1 MKTAISLFSSSG
13 IGDIAFKRQG
23 IDVLVANELLEERC
37 NVFKTNFPE
46 TIMIQGSI
54 WDREDEIISTTEKKL
69 NGRKLN
75 FALVTPPCQGMSKN
89 GRGKLLSEI
98 KKGNR
103 PKVDERNLLIIPAL
117 NILKKLKPES
127 IIFENVSEMVN
138 TVIPYKGEMIDIL
151 SLIKNQLE
159 DYFLE
164 ANIINFADFGIP
176 QNRLRLLTLAIKNDS
191 KLGATKEK
199 SSIFPK
205 QTHSKEG
212 DMFLKRWVTVRDKI
226 GNIEPL
232 DAKSKLKSSKHDLHF
247 VSRLDDKKYH
257 WISCT
262 PEGSSAFNNQCIKCG
277 YKENPVHIS
286 RRDETGTNRPSN
298 ETPLFC
304 LKCNEILP
312 RPHVDGKEGKRIMKG
327 FTSAYKRMKWDEPAS
342 AITTNFPYV
351 SSDNKVH
358 PSQNRALSVMEAM
371 ILQDIKNDEFKFF
384 VVDKKTTFLTIRESI
399 GESVPP
405 TIIEIFIKKLLKR

>member
-13 IGDIAFKRQG
+13 IGDLAFKRQG

-37 NVFKTNFPE
+37 NVFEQNFPE
-46 TIMIQGSI
+46 TTMIQGSI
-54 WDREDEIISTTEKKL
+54 WDKEDEIVSTTEKKL

-103 PKVDERNLLIIPAL
+103 PKVDKRNLLIIPAI
-117 NILKKLKPES
+117 NILKKLEPES

-138 TVIPYKGEMIDIL
+138 TVIPYKEKMIDIL
-151 SLIKNQLE
+151 ALIKNQLD
-159 DYFLE
+159 DYYVE
-164 ANIINFADFGIP
+164 AKVINFADFGIP
-176 QNRLRLLTLAIKNDS
+176 QNRTRLITI
-191 KLGATKEK
+191 ATKKEK
-199 SSIFPK
+199 SLERIKKKNSIFPK
-205 QTHSKEG
+205 QIHSKGG
-212 DMFLKRWVTVRDKI
+212 DMFFKRWVTLRDTI
-226 GNIEPL
+226 GKTEPL
-232 DAKSKLKSSKHDLHF
+232 DAKSKPKSSKHDLHF
-247 VSRLDDKKYH
+247 VSKLDNKKYY
-257 WISCT
+257 WISNT

-277 YKENPVHIS
+277 YKENPIHIS
-286 RRDETGTNRPSN
+286 RRDATGTNRPSQ
-298 ETPLFC
+298 ETPIFC
-304 LKCNEILP
+304 LECNEILP
-312 RPHVDGKEGKRIMKG
+312 RPYVDEKGGKRIMRG

-371 ILQDIKNDEFKFF
+371 MLQDIGNDEFIFST
-384 VVDKKTTFLTIRESI
+384 VNKKTTFVTIRESL
-399 GESVPP
+399 GECVPP
-405 TIIEIFIKKLLKR
+405 TIIEIFIQELLKS

>member
-37 NVFKTNFPE
+37 KVFEKNFPE
-46 TIMIQGSI
+46 TKMIQGSI
-54 WDREDEIISTTEKKL
+54 LEQEDEIISTTEKKL

-103 PKVDERNLLIIPAL
+103 PKVDERNLLIIPAI

-138 TVIPYKGEMIDIL
+138 TVIPFKGEMIDIL
-151 SLIKNQLE
+151 SLIQNQLD
-159 DYFLE
+159 DYYVE
-164 ANIINFADFGIP
+164 ANVINFADFGIP
-176 QNRLRLLTLAIKNDS
+176 QNRVRLLTLAIKNDS
-191 KLGATKEK
+191 KLGGTKKK
-199 SSIFPK
+199 SSVFPK

-212 DMFLKRWVTVRDKI
+212 DMFFKRWVTVRDKI
-226 GNIEPL
+226 GKTEPL
-232 DAKSKLKSSKHDLHF
+232 DAKSKPKSSKHDLHF
-247 VSRLDDKKYH
+247 VSKLDDKKHH
-257 WISCT
+257 WISYT

-277 YKENPVHIS
+277 YKENPVHVS
-286 RRDETGTNRPSN
+286 RRDKTGTNRPSK

-312 RPHVDGKEGKRIMKG
+312 RPYVDTKDGKRIMKG

-371 ILQDIKNDEFKFF
+371 ILQDIKNDEFNFF
-384 VVDKKTTFLTIRESI
+384 AVDKKTTFVTIRESI
-399 GESVPP
+399 GECVPP